1 MVVLANR
8 VKVATATTGTGTVT
22 LGAAETGFQTFADG
36 GISDGDTVRYTIID
50 GTAFEIGTGTYTAS
64 GTTLSRTLTESSTG
78 SLLNLSGN
86 AVVFITA
93 AAEDLIS
100 NGTISDSG
108 DITLDAGGDIIL
120 DADGADITLKD
131 DGTAFGR
138 FTKSGDNFVI
148 ESQVS
153 NGDLIISG
161 NDGGAPVSALTFDMS
176 ASGSATFNSNV
187 ILGGGSTFGS
197 DSSYNQ
203 LTIEKGTSGG
213 GLTFKSAQSNG
224 FGGIMWDFYTSDGEA
239 VFDYSANSSA
249 FRFTQYSTEFIN
261 LKRSNTQ
268 DKSDLVFKGET
279 AYGCTV
285 SVPDVTADRT
295 VTIPDQTGSV
305 MLWASA
311 WPDDPNESKKYNYA
325 IGDSSLSALQSGGTG
340 NVAYGE
346 RSATA
351 LTTGDY
357 NTALGGATMLENT
370 TDSQSTCIGYASG
383 RGNYLTGGTFVGYA
397 AGNQNSTSKDYQT
410 AIGNSSMIDCTG
422 DNATAIGY
430 ASMTD
435 GYHYRSQA
443 VGSFALSR
451 TSTYNPYYNTAIGYD
466 AGDNLYSGDG
476 NILIGHETDTIATN
490 TGYSVVI
497 GYQAKADERGVA
509 IGYQAMNATSE
520 GSDYNIAIGSRAGYD
535 IDGGDYNL
543 FVGYEAGY
551 GGGSNNSNVGVGYRA
566 LYYLSE
572 GANNNAFGYQA
583 LYGTTSGDSNCAF
596 GRDAGRLLSTG
607 SNNTFIGEDA
617 GYEQNGSAADAAQ
630 TTSNCTCLG
639 HESIPSSSSATNE
652 ITLGNQAIQTLR
664 CNVQTISSLSDER
677 DKTAIKDLTYG
688 LEFIN
693 DMRPVEFTWNR
704 RDGSLGATPDI
715 GFIAQDLYDV
725 ELAHSSTSR
734 TRLVSFDNPE
744 KLEADYVRSY
754 PILVK
759 AVQELSAKVDALTA
773 RVKELE
779 GT

>member
-22 LGAAETGFQTFADG
+22 LGSAEAGFQTFADG
-36 GISDGDTVRYTIID
+36 GITNDQTVRYTIED

-78 SLLNLSGN
+78 SLLDLSGS

-100 NGTISDSG
+100 NGTITSSG
-108 DITLDAGGDIIL
+108 DITLDAGGDVIL

-131 DGTAFGR
+131 AGTAFGR

-148 ESQVS
+148 ESQIS

-176 ASGSATFNSNV
+176 AAGAATFNSTVTVTSLNLNSNIV
-187 ILGGGSTFGS
+187 FEGSTA
-197 DSSYNQ
+197 DAYE
-203 LTIEKGTSGG
+203 TTV
-213 GLTFKSAQSNG
+213 TVA
-224 FGGIMWDFYTSDGEA
+224 DPTTSD
-239 VFDYSANSSA
+239 
-249 FRFTQYSTEFIN
+249 
-261 LKRSNTQ
+261 K
-268 DKSDLVFKGET
+268 
-279 AYGCTV
+279 
-285 SVPDVTADRT
+285 T
-295 VTIPDQTGSV
+295 VTIPDQTGTV
-305 MLWASA
+305 MLWQSA
-311 WPDDPNESKKYNYA
+311 WPDDPANDIYNYA
-325 IGDSSLSALQSGGTG
+325 IGDAAFAALESGAEK

-346 RSATA
+346 RAGTA

-357 NTALGGATMLENT
+357 NTALGSAAMLENT
-370 TDSQSTCIGYASG
+370 TDSHSTCIGFAAG
-383 RGNYLTGGTFVGYA
+383 RGDLLTGGTYLGSN
-397 AGNQNSTSKDYQT
+397 AGNYNSNSKDYQV
-410 AIGNSSMIDCTG
+410 AVGYLSMNDCSG
-422 DNATAIGY
+422 DEATAVGY
-430 ASMTD
+430 NSMTD
-435 GYHYRSQA
+435 GYHYRSTA
-443 VGSFALSR
+443 VGRSALSR
-451 TSTYNPYYNTAIGYD
+451 SSTLNPYYNVAVGAY
-466 AGDNLYSGDG
+466 AGDGIYGGDNNVAVGYYAEASHQSTCVGSYAGSNLGSYS
-476 NILIGHETDTIATN
+476 
-490 TGYSVVI
+490 
-497 GYQAKADERGVA
+497 VA
-509 IGYQAMNATSE
+509 IGYQTSFS
-520 GSDYNIAIGSRAGYD
+520 GTTNSQYCVLMGNYAGYD
-535 IDGGDYNL
+535 MDGGDYNA
-543 FVGYEAGY
+543 FIGHQSGYNGGTGSYNTGVGTNTLYDLSSGVSNSAFGNGSLENVNSGDGNVGCGLNTGHLLTTSDHNTFLGRSAGY
-551 GGGSNNSNVGVGYRA
+551 QQDSSSSNA
-566 LYYLSE
+566 L
-572 GANNNAFGYQA
+572 
-583 LYGTTSGDSNCAF
+583 T
-596 GRDAGRLLSTG
+596 TG
-607 SNNTFIGEDA
+607 SNVTCIG
-617 GYEQNGSAADAAQ
+617 N
-630 TTSNCTCLG
+630 
-639 HESIPSSSSATNE
+639 ESVPSSSTATNE
-652 ITLGNQAIQTLR
+652 ITLGDNDVTSLR

-734 TRLVSFDNPE
+734 TRLVKWENPE